1 MVFSSAIFL
10 FVFLPLVFLLIRLP
24 RRSIRLQNL
33 LLALASLVFYAF
45 GQLQYLPLFLVSVLI
60 NFVSG
65 TLLSGRFARSR
76 AVLAVSVVLNLGIL
90 GVFKYTDFILRNLNA
105 ALGSSFPMTGI
116 VLPIGISFFT
126 FQGLSYVIDTYRDP
140 EAGTRE
146 FLKLLLYISFF
157 PQLIAGPI
165 VKYHDVEMQIQDREV
180 TAEEVKN
187 GVFRF
192 AAGLGKKVIIANG
205 LAAAV
210 DALYALDPGTLG
222 IGPAWFMITAYAF
235 QLVFDFS
242 AYSDMAIGLGK
253 MFGFRFPEN
262 FNYPY
267 ISRSV
272 REYWKRNHISLSTW
286 FREYLYFPLGGSRK
300 GEGRAVLNL
309 LIVFLATGIWHG
321 AGWTFPVWGLYQA
334 LFIILERE
342 HIINSE
348 KWPRLLATLYTDLTI
363 WVGLVLFRAET
374 FAQAWGVWKAMIG
387 ISRTGGE
394 TTRIMT
400 EMVGPYRILLLILA
414 AFFATPIFRNAVRR
428 WRESARRRNTILLA
442 DGILMAGTLALTLLC
457 LLQLASD
464 SYNPFIYYRF

>member
-1 MVFSSAIFL
+1 MVFSSFL
-10 FVFLPLVFLLIRLP
+10 FLCGFLPAVFVLHTAL
-24 RRSIRLQNL
+24 RSTRARNV
-33 LLALASLVFYAF
+33 LLAVASLVFYAL
-45 GQLQYLPLFLVSVLI
+45 GEPIYIVLL
-60 NFVSG
+60 
-65 TLLSGRFARSR
+65 LLSVTVNYEIGLSLGRKKSKITL
-76 AVLAVSVVLNLGIL
+76 VLAVVFNIGLLVL
-90 GVFKYTDFILRNLNA
+90 FKYAGLFT
-105 ALGSSFPMTGI
+105 
-116 VLPIGISFFT
+116 LPVGISFYT
-126 FQGLSYVIDTYRDP
+126 FQILSYVIDVYRGQVK
-140 EAGTRE
+140 EQRNYVS
-146 FLKLLLYISFF
+146 LMLYISFF

-165 VKYHDVEMQIQDREV
+165 VKYHDVEMQIQDRTV

-205 LAAAV
+205 LAVAV

-222 IGPAWFMITAYAF
+222 IGPAWFMIVAYAF

-253 MFGFRFPEN
+253 MFGFQFPEN

-300 GEGRAVLNL
+300 GEGRAILNL

-348 KWPRLLATLYTDLTI
+348 KWPRFFATLYTDLTI
-363 WVGLVLFRAET
+363 WVGLVLFRADT
-374 FAQAWGVWKAMIG
+374 FVQAWGVWKAMVG
-387 ISRTGGE
+387 FGQTGGE
-394 TTRIMT
+394 TVRIMT
-400 EMVGPYRILLLILA
+400 ELVGPYRILLLVLA
-414 AFFATPIFRNAVRR
+414 AFFATPVLRDAVRK
-428 WRESARRRNTILLA
+428 WRSRAREKNRILPV
-442 DGILMAGTLALTLLC
+442 DGILMLGTLILIVLC
-457 LLQLASD
+457 LMQLASD

>member
-1 MVFSSAIFL
+1 MVFSSFL
-10 FVFLPLVFLLIRLP
+10 FLCGFLPAVFVLHTAL
-24 RRSIRLQNL
+24 RSTRARNV
-33 LLALASLVFYAF
+33 LLAVASLVFYAL
-45 GQLQYLPLFLVSVLI
+45 GEPIYIVLL
-60 NFVSG
+60 
-65 TLLSGRFARSR
+65 LLSVTVNYAIGLSLGRKKSKITLT
-76 AVLAVSVVLNLGIL
+76 LAVVFNIGLLVL
-90 GVFKYTDFILRNLNA
+90 FKYTGLF
-105 ALGSSFPMTGI
+105 T
-116 VLPIGISFFT
+116 LPVGISFYT
-126 FQGLSYVIDTYRDP
+126 FQILSYVIDVYRGQVK
-140 EAGTRE
+140 EQRNYVS
-146 FLKLLLYISFF
+146 LMLYISFF

-165 VKYHDVEMQIQDREV
+165 VKYHDVEMQILDRTV

-253 MFGFRFPEN
+253 MFGFQFPEN

-286 FREYLYFPLGGSRK
+286 FREYLYFPLGGSRR
-300 GEGRAVLNL
+300 GEGRAILNL

-348 KWPRLLATLYTDLTI
+348 KWPRFFATLYTDLTI
-363 WVGLVLFRAET
+363 WVGLVLFRADT
-374 FAQAWGVWKAMIG
+374 FTQAWGVWKAMVG
-387 ISRTGGE
+387 FGATGGD

-400 EMVGPYRILLLILA
+400 ELVGPYRILLLVLA
-414 AFFATPIFRNAVRR
+414 AFFATPILRDAVRK
-428 WRESARRRNTILLA
+428 WRGRAREKGNILA
-442 DGILMAGTLALTLLC
+442 VDGILMLGTLLLIVLC
-457 LLQLASD
+457 LMQLASD

>member
-1 MVFSSAIFL
+1 MVFSSFL
-10 FVFLPLVFLLIRLP
+10 FLCGFLPLVFVLHTVIRST
-24 RRSIRLQNL
+24 RARNV
-33 LLALASLVFYAF
+33 LLAIASLVFYALGEPVYIILLMISVTVNYVF
-45 GQLQYLPLFLVSVLI
+45 GLSLGRKKSKLI
-60 NFVSG
+60 
-65 TLLSGRFARSR
+65 L
-76 AVLAVSVVLNLGIL
+76 VLAVVFNIGLLVI
-90 GVFKYTDFILRNLNA
+90 FKYTGLF
-105 ALGSSFPMTGI
+105 T
-116 VLPIGISFFT
+116 LPVGISFYT
-126 FQGLSYVIDTYRDP
+126 FQILSYVIDVYRGQVG
-140 EAGTRE
+140 AQ
-146 FLKLLLYISFF
+146 KNYVSLLLYISFF

-363 WVGLVLFRAET
+363 WVGLVLFRADT
-374 FAQAWGVWKAMIG
+374 FTQAWGVWKAMIG
-387 ISRTGGE
+387 LSRTGGE

-428 WRESARRRNTILLA
+428 WRESARRRNKILLA
-442 DGILMAGTLALTLLC
+442 DGILMAGTLALILLC

>member
-1 MVFSSAIFL
+1 MVFSSFL
-10 FVFLPLVFLLIRLP
+10 FLCGFLPAVFVLHTAL
-24 RRSIRLQNL
+24 RSTRARNV
-33 LLALASLVFYAF
+33 LLAVASLVFYAL
-45 GQLQYLPLFLVSVLI
+45 GEPIYIVLL
-60 NFVSG
+60 
-65 TLLSGRFARSR
+65 LLSVTVNYVIGLSLGRKKSKITL
-76 AVLAVSVVLNLGIL
+76 VLAVVFNIGLLVL
-90 GVFKYTDFILRNLNA
+90 FKYAGLFT
-105 ALGSSFPMTGI
+105 
-116 VLPIGISFFT
+116 LPVGISFYT
-126 FQGLSYVIDTYRDP
+126 FQILSYVIDVYRGQVK
-140 EAGTRE
+140 EQRNYVS
-146 FLKLLLYISFF
+146 LMLYISFF

-165 VKYHDVEMQIQDREV
+165 VKYHDVEMQIQDRTV

-205 LAAAV
+205 LAVAV

-222 IGPAWFMITAYAF
+222 IGPAWFMIVAYAF

-253 MFGFRFPEN
+253 MFGFQFPEN

-300 GEGRAVLNL
+300 GEGRAILNL

-348 KWPRLLATLYTDLTI
+348 KWPRFFATLYTDLTI
-363 WVGLVLFRAET
+363 WVGLVLFRADT
-374 FAQAWGVWKAMIG
+374 FTQAWGVWKAMVG
-387 ISRTGGE
+387 FGQTGGE
-394 TTRIMT
+394 TVRIMT
-400 EMVGPYRILLLILA
+400 ELVGPYRILLLLLA
-414 AFFATPIFRNAVRR
+414 AFFATPVLRDAVRK
-428 WRESARRRNTILLA
+428 WRSRAREKNRILPV
-442 DGILMAGTLALTLLC
+442 DGILMLGTLILIVLC
-457 LLQLASD
+457 LMQLASD

>member
-1 MVFSSAIFL
+1 MVFSSFL
-10 FVFLPLVFLLIRLP
+10 FLCGFLPAVFVLHTVLRNT
-24 RRSIRLQNL
+24 RARNV
-33 LLALASLVFYAF
+33 LLAVASLVFYAL
-45 GQLQYLPLFLVSVLI
+45 GEPVYIVLL
-60 NFVSG
+60 
-65 TLLSGRFARSR
+65 LLSVTVNYAIGLSLGKKKSR
-76 AVLAVSVVLNLGIL
+76 VMLALAVVFNIGLLVL
-90 GVFKYTDFILRNLNA
+90 FKYTGLF
-105 ALGSSFPMTGI
+105 T
-116 VLPIGISFFT
+116 LPVGISFYT
-126 FQGLSYVIDTYRDP
+126 FQILSYVIDVYRGQVK
-140 EAGTRE
+140 AQKNYIS
-146 FLKLLLYISFF
+146 LMLYISFF

-165 VKYHDVEMQIQDREV
+165 VKYHDVEMQIQSRTV

-205 LAAAV
+205 LAAVV

-222 IGPAWFMITAYAF
+222 LGPAWFMITAYAF

-253 MFGFRFPEN
+253 MFGFQFPEN

-286 FREYLYFPLGGSRK
+286 FREYLYFPLGGSRR

-334 LFIILERE
+334 FFIILERE

-348 KWPRLLATLYTDLTI
+348 KWPRFFATLYTDLTI
-363 WVGLVLFRAET
+363 WVGLVLFRADT
-374 FAQAWGVWKAMIG
+374 FTQAWGVWKAMVG
-387 ISRTGGE
+387 FGQTGGE
-394 TTRIMT
+394 TVRIMT
-400 EMVGPYRILLLILA
+400 ELVGPYRILLLLLA
-414 AFFATPIFRNAVRR
+414 AFFATPVLRDAVRK
-428 WRESARRRNTILLA
+428 WREKSREKGSILVTDA
-442 DGILMAGTLALTLLC
+442 ILMLGTLVLLVLC
-457 LLQLASD
+457 LMQLASD

>member
-1 MVFSSAIFL
+1 MVFSSFL
-10 FVFLPLVFLLIRLP
+10 FLCGFLPLVFVLHTVIRST
-24 RRSIRLQNL
+24 RARNV
-33 LLALASLVFYAF
+33 LLAIASLVFYAL
-45 GQLQYLPLFLVSVLI
+45 GEPVYIILLMISVTVNYLLGLSLGRKKSKLI
-60 NFVSG
+60 
-65 TLLSGRFARSR
+65 LA
-76 AVLAVSVVLNLGIL
+76 LAVVFNIGLLV
-90 GVFKYTDFILRNLNA
+90 VFKYTGLF
-105 ALGSSFPMTGI
+105 T
-116 VLPIGISFFT
+116 LPVGISFYT
-126 FQGLSYVIDTYRDP
+126 FQILSYVIDVYRGQVG
-140 EAGTRE
+140 AQ
-146 FLKLLLYISFF
+146 KNYVSLLLYISFF

-387 ISRTGGE
+387 ISRTSGE
-394 TTRIMT
+394 TTRILT

-428 WRESARRRNTILLA
+428 WRESARRRNKILLA

>member
-1 MVFSSAIFL
+1 MVFSSFL
-10 FVFLPLVFLLIRLP
+10 FLCGFLPAVFVLHTAL
-24 RRSIRLQNL
+24 RSTRARNV
-33 LLALASLVFYAF
+33 LLAIASLVFYAL
-45 GQLQYLPLFLVSVLI
+45 GEPIYIVLL
-60 NFVSG
+60 
-65 TLLSGRFARSR
+65 LLSVTVNYVIGLSLGRKKSKITL
-76 AVLAVSVVLNLGIL
+76 VLAVVFNIGLLVL
-90 GVFKYTDFILRNLNA
+90 FKYAGLFT
-105 ALGSSFPMTGI
+105 
-116 VLPIGISFFT
+116 LPVGISFYT
-126 FQGLSYVIDTYRDP
+126 FQILSYVIDVYRGQVK
-140 EAGTRE
+140 EQRNYVS
-146 FLKLLLYISFF
+146 LMLYISFF

-165 VKYHDVEMQIQDREV
+165 VKYHDVEMQIQDRTV

-205 LAAAV
+205 LAVAV

-222 IGPAWFMITAYAF
+222 IGPAWFMIVAYAF

-253 MFGFRFPEN
+253 MFGFQFPEN

-348 KWPRLLATLYTDLTI
+348 KWPRFFATLYTDITI
-363 WVGLVLFRAET
+363 WVGLVLFRADT
-374 FAQAWGVWKAMIG
+374 FTQAWGVWKAMVG
-387 ISRTGGE
+387 ISATGGE

-400 EMVGPYRILLLILA
+400 ELVGPYRILLLLLA
-414 AFFATPIFRNAVRR
+414 AFFATPVLRDAVRK
-428 WRESARRRNTILLA
+428 WRSRAREKNRILPV
-442 DGILMAGTLALTLLC
+442 DGILMLGTLILIVLC
-457 LLQLASD
+457 LMQLASD

>member
-1 MVFSSAIFL
+1 MVFSSFL
-10 FVFLPLVFLLIRLP
+10 FLCGFLPLVFVLHTVIRST
-24 RRSIRLQNL
+24 RARNV
-33 LLALASLVFYAF
+33 LLAAASLVFYALGEPVYIILLMISVTVNYVF
-45 GQLQYLPLFLVSVLI
+45 GLSLGRKKSKLI
-60 NFVSG
+60 
-65 TLLSGRFARSR
+65 LA
-76 AVLAVSVVLNLGIL
+76 LAVVFNIGLLV
-90 GVFKYTDFILRNLNA
+90 VFKYTGLF
-105 ALGSSFPMTGI
+105 T
-116 VLPIGISFFT
+116 LPVGISFYT
-126 FQGLSYVIDTYRDP
+126 FQILSYVIDVYRGQVG
-140 EAGTRE
+140 AQ
-146 FLKLLLYISFF
+146 KNYVSLLLYISFF

>member
-1 MVFSSAIFL
+1 MVFSSFL
-10 FVFLPLVFLLIRLP
+10 FLCGFLPAVFVLHTAL
-24 RRSIRLQNL
+24 RSTRARNV
-33 LLALASLVFYAF
+33 LLAVASLVFYAL
-45 GQLQYLPLFLVSVLI
+45 GEPIYIVLL
-60 NFVSG
+60 
-65 TLLSGRFARSR
+65 LLSVTVNYVIGLSLGRKKSKITL
-76 AVLAVSVVLNLGIL
+76 VLAVVFNIGLLVL
-90 GVFKYTDFILRNLNA
+90 FKYAGLFT
-105 ALGSSFPMTGI
+105 
-116 VLPIGISFFT
+116 LPVGISFYT
-126 FQGLSYVIDTYRDP
+126 FQILSYVIDVYRGQVK
-140 EAGTRE
+140 EQRNYVS
-146 FLKLLLYISFF
+146 LMLYISFF

-165 VKYHDVEMQIQDREV
+165 VKYHDVEMQIQDRTV

-205 LAAAV
+205 LAVAV

-222 IGPAWFMITAYAF
+222 IGPAWFMIVAYAF

-253 MFGFRFPEN
+253 MFGFQFPEN

-300 GEGRAVLNL
+300 GEGRAILNL

-348 KWPRLLATLYTDLTI
+348 KWPRFFATLYTDLTI
-363 WVGLVLFRAET
+363 WVGLVLFRADT
-374 FAQAWGVWKAMIG
+374 FTQAWGVWKAMVG
-387 ISRTGGE
+387 ISATGGDAA
-394 TTRIMT
+394 RIMT
-400 EMVGPYRILLLILA
+400 ELVGPYRILLLVLA
-414 AFFATPIFRNAVRR
+414 AFFATPVLRDAVRK
-428 WRESARRRNTILLA
+428 WRSRAREKNRILPV
-442 DGILMAGTLALTLLC
+442 DGILMLGTLILIMLC
-457 LLQLASD
+457 LMQLASD

>member
-1 MVFSSAIFL
+1 MVFSSFL
-10 FVFLPLVFLLIRLP
+10 FLCGFLPAVFVLHTVLRAT
-24 RRSIRLQNL
+24 RARNV
-33 LLALASLVFYAF
+33 LLAAASLVFYALGEPIYIVLLMISVTVNYLF
-45 GQLQYLPLFLVSVLI
+45 G
-60 NFVSG
+60 
-65 TLLSGRFARSR
+65 LSLGRKKSKVILA
-76 AVLAVSVVLNLGIL
+76 LAVVFNIGLLVI
-90 GVFKYTDFILRNLNA
+90 FKYTGLF
-105 ALGSSFPMTGI
+105 T
-116 VLPIGISFFT
+116 LPVGISFYT
-126 FQGLSYVIDTYRDP
+126 FQILSYVIDVYRGQVK
-140 EAGTRE
+140 EQRNYIS
-146 FLKLLLYISFF
+146 LMLYISFF

-165 VKYHDVEMQIQDREV
+165 VKYHDVEMQIQDRTV

-205 LAAAV
+205 LAVAV

-253 MFGFRFPEN
+253 MFGFQFPEN

-348 KWPRLLATLYTDLTI
+348 KWPRFLATLYTDITI
-363 WVGLVLFRAET
+363 WVGLVLFRADT

-387 ISRTGGE
+387 ISATGGE
-394 TTRIMT
+394 TARLMT
-400 EMVGPYRILLLILA
+400 ELVGPYRILLLILA
-414 AFFATPIFRNAVRR
+414 AFFATPILRDAVRK
-428 WRESARRRNTILLA
+428 WRERAREKNAILA
-442 DGILMAGTLALTLLC
+442 VDGILMLGTLALIVLC
-457 LLQLASD
+457 LMQLASD

>member
-1 MVFSSAIFL
+1 MVFSSFL
-10 FVFLPLVFLLIRLP
+10 FLCGFLPLVFVLHTVIRST
-24 RRSIRLQNL
+24 RARNV
-33 LLALASLVFYAF
+33 LLAIASLVFYALGEPVYIILLMISVTVNYVF
-45 GQLQYLPLFLVSVLI
+45 GLSLGRKKSKLI
-60 NFVSG
+60 
-65 TLLSGRFARSR
+65 LA
-76 AVLAVSVVLNLGIL
+76 LAVVFNIGLLV
-90 GVFKYTDFILRNLNA
+90 VFKYTGLF
-105 ALGSSFPMTGI
+105 T
-116 VLPIGISFFT
+116 LPVGISFYT
-126 FQGLSYVIDTYRDP
+126 FQILSYVIDVYRGQVG
-140 EAGTRE
+140 AQ
-146 FLKLLLYISFF
+146 KNYVSLLLYISFF

-374 FAQAWGVWKAMIG
+374 FAQAWGV
-387 ISRTGGE
+387 
-394 TTRIMT
+394 
-400 EMVGPYRILLLILA
+400 
-414 AFFATPIFRNAVRR
+414 
-428 WRESARRRNTILLA
+428 
-442 DGILMAGTLALTLLC
+442 
-457 LLQLASD
+457 
-464 SYNPFIYYRF
+464 

>member
-1 MVFSSAIFL
+1 MVFSSFL
-10 FVFLPLVFLLIRLP
+10 FLCGFLPLVFVLHTVIRST
-24 RRSIRLQNL
+24 RARNV
-33 LLALASLVFYAF
+33 LLAIASLVFYALGEPVYIILLMISVTVNYVF
-45 GQLQYLPLFLVSVLI
+45 GLSLGRKKSKLI
-60 NFVSG
+60 
-65 TLLSGRFARSR
+65 LA
-76 AVLAVSVVLNLGIL
+76 LAVVFNIGLLV
-90 GVFKYTDFILRNLNA
+90 VFKYTGLF
-105 ALGSSFPMTGI
+105 T
-116 VLPIGISFFT
+116 LPVGISFYT
-126 FQGLSYVIDTYRDP
+126 FQILSYVIDVYRGQVG
-140 EAGTRE
+140 AQ
-146 FLKLLLYISFF
+146 KNYVSLLLYISFF

>member
-1 MVFSSAIFL
+1 MVFSSFL
-10 FVFLPLVFLLIRLP
+10 FLCGFLPAVFVLHTAL
-24 RRSIRLQNL
+24 RSTRARNV
-33 LLALASLVFYAF
+33 LLAIASLVFYAL
-45 GQLQYLPLFLVSVLI
+45 GEPVYIILL
-60 NFVSG
+60 
-65 TLLSGRFARSR
+65 LLSVTVNYGIGLSLGRKKSKLTLTA
-76 AVLAVSVVLNLGIL
+76 AVIFNIGLLVI
-90 GVFKYTDFILRNLNA
+90 FKYTGLF
-105 ALGSSFPMTGI
+105 T
-116 VLPIGISFFT
+116 LPVGISFYT
-126 FQGLSYVIDTYRDP
+126 FQILSYVIDVYRGQVK
-140 EAGTRE
+140 AQRNYVS
-146 FLKLLLYISFF
+146 LMLYISFF

-165 VKYHDVEMQIQDREV
+165 VKYHDVEMQIRDRTV

-205 LAAAV
+205 LAVAV
-210 DALYALDPGTLG
+210 DALYALDPATLG

-253 MFGFRFPEN
+253 MFGFQFPEN

-300 GEGRAVLNL
+300 GEARTVLNL

-348 KWPRLLATLYTDLTI
+348 KWPRFFATLYTDITI
-363 WVGLVLFRAET
+363 WVGLVLFRADT
-374 FAQAWGVWKAMIG
+374 FTQAWGVWKAMVG
-387 ISRTGGE
+387 FGSTGGE
-394 TTRIMT
+394 TTLLMT
-400 EMVGPYRILLLILA
+400 ELVSPYRILLLLLA
-414 AFFATPIFRNAVRR
+414 AFFATPILRDAVRR
-428 WRESARRRNTILLA
+428 WRERAREKQTIA
-442 DGILMAGTLALTLLC
+442 AVDGILMAGTLILIALC
-457 LLQLASD
+457 LMQLASD

>member
-1 MVFSSAIFL
+1 MVFSSFL
-10 FVFLPLVFLLIRLP
+10 FLCGFLPAVFVLHTAL
-24 RRSIRLQNL
+24 RSTRARNV
-33 LLALASLVFYAF
+33 LLAVASLVFYAL
-45 GQLQYLPLFLVSVLI
+45 GEPIYIVLL
-60 NFVSG
+60 
-65 TLLSGRFARSR
+65 LLSVTVNYAIGLSLGRKKSKITLT
-76 AVLAVSVVLNLGIL
+76 LAVVFNIGLLVL
-90 GVFKYTDFILRNLNA
+90 FKYTGLF
-105 ALGSSFPMTGI
+105 T
-116 VLPIGISFFT
+116 LPVGISFYT
-126 FQGLSYVIDTYRDP
+126 FQILSYVIDVYRGQVK
-140 EAGTRE
+140 EQRNYVS
-146 FLKLLLYISFF
+146 LMLYISFF

-165 VKYHDVEMQIQDREV
+165 VKYHDVEMQILDRTV

-253 MFGFRFPEN
+253 MFGFQFPEN

-286 FREYLYFPLGGSRK
+286 FREYLYFPLGGSRR
-300 GEGRAVLNL
+300 GEGRAILNL

-348 KWPRLLATLYTDLTI
+348 KWPRFFATLYTDLTI

-374 FAQAWGVWKAMIG
+374 FTQAWGVWKAMVG
-387 ISRTGGE
+387 FGATGGD

-400 EMVGPYRILLLILA
+400 ELVGPYRILLLVLA
-414 AFFATPIFRNAVRR
+414 AFFATPILRDAVRK
-428 WRESARRRNTILLA
+428 WRGRAREKGNILA
-442 DGILMAGTLALTLLC
+442 VDGILMLGTLLLIVLC
-457 LLQLASD
+457 LMQLASD

>member
-1 MVFSSAIFL
+1 MVFSSFL
-10 FVFLPLVFLLIRLP
+10 FLCGFLPVVFVLHTAL
-24 RRSIRLQNL
+24 RSTKARNV
-33 LLALASLVFYAF
+33 LLAIASLVFYAL
-45 GQLQYLPLFLVSVLI
+45 GEPIYIILL
-60 NFVSG
+60 
-65 TLLSGRFARSR
+65 LLSVTVNYVIGLSLGRKKSR
-76 AVLAVSVVLNLGIL
+76 LTLTVAVVFNIGLLVL
-90 GVFKYTDFILRNLNA
+90 FKYTGLF
-105 ALGSSFPMTGI
+105 T
-116 VLPIGISFFT
+116 LPVGISFYT
-126 FQGLSYVIDTYRDP
+126 FQILSYVIDVYRGQVK
-140 EAGTRE
+140 EQKN
-146 FLKLLLYISFF
+146 FVSLMLYISFF

-165 VKYHDVEMQIQDREV
+165 VKYHDVEEQIRERTV

-205 LAAAV
+205 LAVAV

-222 IGPAWFMITAYAF
+222 IGPAWFMIVAYAF

-253 MFGFRFPEN
+253 MFGFQFPEN

-286 FREYLYFPLGGSRK
+286 FREYLYFPLGGSRR

-348 KWPRLLATLYTDLTI
+348 KWPRFFATLYTDITI
-363 WVGLVLFRAET
+363 WVGLVLFRADT
-374 FAQAWGVWKAMIG
+374 FAQAWGVWKAMVG
-387 ISRTGGE
+387 ISATGGGTARLMAE
-394 TTRIMT
+394 LVT
-400 EMVGPYRILLLILA
+400 PYRILLLVLA
-414 AFFATPIFRNAVRR
+414 AFFATPILRDAVRK
-428 WRESARRRNTILLA
+428 WRARAREKDNILA
-442 DGILMAGTLALTLLC
+442 VDGILMLGTLILIVLC
-457 LLQLASD
+457 LMQLASD

>member
-1 MVFSSAIFL
+1 MVFSSFL
-10 FVFLPLVFLLIRLP
+10 FLCGFLPAVFVLHTAL
-24 RRSIRLQNL
+24 RSTRARNV
-33 LLALASLVFYAF
+33 LLAVASLVFYAL
-45 GQLQYLPLFLVSVLI
+45 GEPIYIVLL
-60 NFVSG
+60 
-65 TLLSGRFARSR
+65 LLSVTVNYVIGLSLGRKKSKITL
-76 AVLAVSVVLNLGIL
+76 VLAVVFNIGLLVL
-90 GVFKYTDFILRNLNA
+90 FKYAGLFT
-105 ALGSSFPMTGI
+105 
-116 VLPIGISFFT
+116 LPVGISFYT
-126 FQGLSYVIDTYRDP
+126 FQILSYVIDVYRGQVK
-140 EAGTRE
+140 EQRNYVS
-146 FLKLLLYISFF
+146 LMLYISFF

-165 VKYHDVEMQIQDREV
+165 VKYHDVEMQIQDRTV

-205 LAAAV
+205 LAVAV

-222 IGPAWFMITAYAF
+222 IGPAWFMIVAYAF

-253 MFGFRFPEN
+253 MFGFQFPEN

-300 GEGRAVLNL
+300 GEGRAILNL

-348 KWPRLLATLYTDLTI
+348 KWPRFFATLYTDLTI
-363 WVGLVLFRAET
+363 WVGLVLFRADT
-374 FAQAWGVWKAMIG
+374 FTQAWGVWKAMVG
-387 ISRTGGE
+387 ISATGGDAA
-394 TTRIMT
+394 RIMT
-400 EMVGPYRILLLILA
+400 ELVGPYRILLLLLA
-414 AFFATPIFRNAVRR
+414 AFFATPVLRDAVRK
-428 WRESARRRNTILLA
+428 WRSRAREKNRILPV
-442 DGILMAGTLALTLLC
+442 DGILMLGTLILIMLC
-457 LLQLASD
+457 LMQLASD

>member
-1 MVFSSAIFL
+1 MVFSSFL
-10 FVFLPLVFLLIRLP
+10 FLCGFLPLVFVLHTVIRST
-24 RRSIRLQNL
+24 RARNV
-33 LLALASLVFYAF
+33 LLAIASLVFYTLGEPVYIILLMISVTVNYVF
-45 GQLQYLPLFLVSVLI
+45 GLSLGRKKSKLI
-60 NFVSG
+60 
-65 TLLSGRFARSR
+65 LA
-76 AVLAVSVVLNLGIL
+76 LAVVFNIGLLV
-90 GVFKYTDFILRNLNA
+90 VFKYTGLF
-105 ALGSSFPMTGI
+105 T
-116 VLPIGISFFT
+116 LPVGISFYT
-126 FQGLSYVIDTYRDP
+126 FQILSYVIDVYRGQVG
-140 EAGTRE
+140 AQ
-146 FLKLLLYISFF
+146 KNYVSLLLYISFF

-428 WRESARRRNTILLA
+428 WRESARRRNKILLA

>member
-1 MVFSSAIFL
+1 MVFSSFL
-10 FVFLPLVFLLIRLP
+10 FLCGFLPAVFVLHTAIRNTKA
-24 RRSIRLQNL
+24 RNV
-33 LLALASLVFYAF
+33 LLAVASLVFYAC
-45 GQLQYLPLFLVSVLI
+45 GEPVYIILLMASVTVNYVI
-60 NFVSG
+60 G
-65 TLLSGRFARSR
+65 LSLGKKKSK
-76 AVLAVSVVLNLGIL
+76 AVLALAVVLNIGLL
-90 GVFKYTDFILRNLNA
+90 VVFKYTGLF
-105 ALGSSFPMTGI
+105 T
-116 VLPIGISFFT
+116 LPVGISFYT
-126 FQGLSYVIDTYRDP
+126 FQILSYVIDVYRGQVK
-140 EAGTRE
+140 AQ
-146 FLKLLLYISFF
+146 KNYISLLLYISFF

-165 VKYHDVEMQIQDREV
+165 VKYHDVEMQIQARTV

-205 LAAAV
+205 LAVAV
-210 DALYALDPGTLG
+210 DKLYALDPGTLG
-222 IGPAWFMITAYAF
+222 IGPAWFMIAAYAF

-253 MFGFRFPEN
+253 MFGFQFPEN

-286 FREYLYFPLGGSRK
+286 FREYLYFPLGGSRR
-300 GEGRAVLNL
+300 GEGRTVLNL

-334 LFIILERE
+334 LFIILEQE

-348 KWPRLLATLYTDLTI
+348 KWPRVLATLYTDLTI
-363 WVGLVLFRAET
+363 WVGLVLFRADT
-374 FAQAWGVWKAMIG
+374 FAQAWGVWKAMVGIG
-387 ISRTGGE
+387 TTGNDAALIMAE
-394 TTRIMT
+394 TVT
-400 EMVGPYRILLLILA
+400 PYRILLLILA
-414 AFFATPIFRNAVRR
+414 AFLATPILRNGVRK
-428 WRESARRRNTILLA
+428 WRESARKRGSIVLTDGLLM
-442 DGILMAGTLALTLLC
+442 LGTLALILLC

>member
-1 MVFSSAIFL
+1 MVFSSFL
-10 FVFLPLVFLLIRLP
+10 FLCGFLPAVFVLHTAIRNTKA
-24 RRSIRLQNL
+24 RNV
-33 LLALASLVFYAF
+33 LLAVASLVFYAC
-45 GQLQYLPLFLVSVLI
+45 GEPVYIILLMASVTVNYVI
-60 NFVSG
+60 G
-65 TLLSGRFARSR
+65 LSLGKKKSK
-76 AVLAVSVVLNLGIL
+76 AVLALAVVLNIGLL
-90 GVFKYTDFILRNLNA
+90 VVFKYTGLF
-105 ALGSSFPMTGI
+105 T
-116 VLPIGISFFT
+116 LPVGISFYT
-126 FQGLSYVIDTYRDP
+126 FQILSYVIDVYRGQVK
-140 EAGTRE
+140 AQ
-146 FLKLLLYISFF
+146 KNYISLLLYISFF

-165 VKYHDVEMQIQDREV
+165 VKYHDVEMQIQARTV

-205 LAAAV
+205 LAVAV
-210 DALYALDPGTLG
+210 DKLYALDPGTLG
-222 IGPAWFMITAYAF
+222 IGPAWFMIAAYAL

-253 MFGFRFPEN
+253 MFGFQFPEN

-286 FREYLYFPLGGSRK
+286 FREYLYFPLGGSRR
-300 GEGRAVLNL
+300 GEGRTVLNL

-348 KWPRLLATLYTDLTI
+348 KWPRVLATLYTDLTI
-363 WVGLVLFRAET
+363 WVGLVLFRADT
-374 FAQAWGVWKAMIG
+374 FAQAWGVWKAMVGIG
-387 ISRTGGE
+387 TTGNDAALIMAE
-394 TTRIMT
+394 TVT
-400 EMVGPYRILLLILA
+400 PYRILLLILA
-414 AFFATPIFRNAVRR
+414 AFLATPILRNGVRK
-428 WRESARRRNTILLA
+428 WRESARKRGSIVLTDGLLM
-442 DGILMAGTLALTLLC
+442 LGTLALILLC

>member
-1 MVFSSAIFL
+1 MVFSSFL
-10 FVFLPLVFLLIRLP
+10 FLCGFLPAVFVLHTAIRNTKA
-24 RRSIRLQNL
+24 RNV
-33 LLALASLVFYAF
+33 LLAVASLVFYAC
-45 GQLQYLPLFLVSVLI
+45 GEPVYIILLMASVTVNYVI
-60 NFVSG
+60 G
-65 TLLSGRFARSR
+65 LSLGKKKSK
-76 AVLAVSVVLNLGIL
+76 AVLALAVVLNIGLL
-90 GVFKYTDFILRNLNA
+90 VVFKYTGLF
-105 ALGSSFPMTGI
+105 T
-116 VLPIGISFFT
+116 LPVGISFYT
-126 FQGLSYVIDTYRDP
+126 FQILSYVIDVYRGQVK
-140 EAGTRE
+140 AQ
-146 FLKLLLYISFF
+146 KNYISLLLYISFF

-165 VKYHDVEMQIQDREV
+165 VKYHDVEMQIQARTV

-205 LAAAV
+205 LAVAV
-210 DALYALDPGTLG
+210 DKLYALDPGTLG
-222 IGPAWFMITAYAF
+222 IGLAWFMIAAYAF

-253 MFGFRFPEN
+253 MFGFQFPEN

-286 FREYLYFPLGGSRK
+286 FREYLYFPLGGSRR
-300 GEGRAVLNL
+300 GEGRTVLNL

-348 KWPRLLATLYTDLTI
+348 KWPRVLATLYTDLTI
-363 WVGLVLFRAET
+363 WVGLVLFRADT
-374 FAQAWGVWKAMIG
+374 FAQAWGVWKAMVGIG
-387 ISRTGGE
+387 TTGNDAALIMAE
-394 TTRIMT
+394 TVT
-400 EMVGPYRILLLILA
+400 PYRILLLILA
-414 AFFATPIFRNAVRR
+414 AFLATPILRNGVRK
-428 WRESARRRNTILLA
+428 WRESARKRGSIVLTDGLLM
-442 DGILMAGTLALTLLC
+442 LGTLALILLC

>member
-1 MVFSSAIFL
+1 MVFSSFL
-10 FVFLPLVFLLIRLP
+10 FLCGFLPAVFVLHTAL
-24 RRSIRLQNL
+24 RSTRARNV
-33 LLALASLVFYAF
+33 LLAVASLVFYAL
-45 GQLQYLPLFLVSVLI
+45 GEPIYIVLL
-60 NFVSG
+60 
-65 TLLSGRFARSR
+65 LLSVTVNYAIGLSLGRKKSKITLT
-76 AVLAVSVVLNLGIL
+76 LAVVFNIGLLVL
-90 GVFKYTDFILRNLNA
+90 FKYTGLF
-105 ALGSSFPMTGI
+105 T
-116 VLPIGISFFT
+116 LPVGISFYT
-126 FQGLSYVIDTYRDP
+126 FQILSYVIDVYRGQVK
-140 EAGTRE
+140 EQRNYVS
-146 FLKLLLYISFF
+146 LMLYISFF

-165 VKYHDVEMQIQDREV
+165 VKYHDVEMQILDRTV

-253 MFGFRFPEN
+253 MFGFQFPEN

-348 KWPRLLATLYTDLTI
+348 KWPRFFATLYTDLTI
-363 WVGLVLFRAET
+363 WVGLVLFRADT
-374 FAQAWGVWKAMIG
+374 FVQAWGVWKAMVG
-387 ISRTGGE
+387 FGQTGGE
-394 TTRIMT
+394 TVRIMT
-400 EMVGPYRILLLILA
+400 ELVGPYRILLLVLA
-414 AFFATPIFRNAVRR
+414 AFFATPVLRDAVRK
-428 WRESARRRNTILLA
+428 WRSRAREKNRILPV
-442 DGILMAGTLALTLLC
+442 DGILMLGTLILIVLC
-457 LLQLASD
+457 LMQLASD

>member
-1 MVFSSAIFL
+1 MVFSSFL
-10 FVFLPLVFLLIRLP
+10 FLCGFLPAVFVLHTAIRNTKA
-24 RRSIRLQNL
+24 RNV
-33 LLALASLVFYAF
+33 LLAVASLVFYAC
-45 GQLQYLPLFLVSVLI
+45 GEPVYIILLIASVTVNYVI
-60 NFVSG
+60 G
-65 TLLSGRFARSR
+65 LSLGKKKSK
-76 AVLAVSVVLNLGIL
+76 AVLALAVVLNIGLL
-90 GVFKYTDFILRNLNA
+90 VVFKYTGLF
-105 ALGSSFPMTGI
+105 T
-116 VLPIGISFFT
+116 LPVGISFYT
-126 FQGLSYVIDTYRDP
+126 FQILSYVIDVYRGQVK
-140 EAGTRE
+140 AQ
-146 FLKLLLYISFF
+146 KNYISLLLYISFF

-165 VKYHDVEMQIQDREV
+165 VKYHDVEMQIQARTV

-205 LAAAV
+205 LAVAV
-210 DALYALDPGTLG
+210 DKLYALDPGTLG
-222 IGPAWFMITAYAF
+222 IGPAWFMIAAYAF

-253 MFGFRFPEN
+253 MFGFQFPEN

-286 FREYLYFPLGGSRK
+286 FREYLYFPLGGSRR
-300 GEGRAVLNL
+300 GEGRTVLNL

-348 KWPRLLATLYTDLTI
+348 KWPRVLATLYTDLTI
-363 WVGLVLFRAET
+363 WVGLVLFRADT
-374 FAQAWGVWKAMIG
+374 FAQAWGVWKAMVGIG
-387 ISRTGGE
+387 TTGNDAALIMAE
-394 TTRIMT
+394 TVT
-400 EMVGPYRILLLILA
+400 PYRILLLILA
-414 AFFATPIFRNAVRR
+414 AFLATPILRNGVRK
-428 WRESARRRNTILLA
+428 WRESARKRGSIVLTDGLLM
-442 DGILMAGTLALTLLC
+442 LGTLALILLC

>member
-1 MVFSSAIFL
+1 MVFSSFL
-10 FVFLPLVFLLIRLP
+10 FLCGFLPAVFVLHTAIRNTKA
-24 RRSIRLQNL
+24 RNV
-33 LLALASLVFYAF
+33 LLAVASLVFYAC
-45 GQLQYLPLFLVSVLI
+45 GEPVYIILLMASVTVNYVI
-60 NFVSG
+60 G
-65 TLLSGRFARSR
+65 LSLGKKKSK
-76 AVLAVSVVLNLGIL
+76 AVLALAVVLNIGLL
-90 GVFKYTDFILRNLNA
+90 VVFKYTGLF
-105 ALGSSFPMTGI
+105 T
-116 VLPIGISFFT
+116 LPVGISFYT
-126 FQGLSYVIDTYRDP
+126 FQILSYVIDVYRGQVK
-140 EAGTRE
+140 AQ
-146 FLKLLLYISFF
+146 KNYISLLLYISFF

-165 VKYHDVEMQIQDREV
+165 VKYHDVEMQIQARTV

-205 LAAAV
+205 LAVAV
-210 DALYALDPGTLG
+210 DKLYALDPGTLG
-222 IGPAWFMITAYAF
+222 IGPAWFMIAAYAF

-253 MFGFRFPEN
+253 MFGFQFPEN

-286 FREYLYFPLGGSRK
+286 FREYLYFPLGGSRR
-300 GEGRAVLNL
+300 GEGRTVLNL

-348 KWPRLLATLYTDLTI
+348 KWPRVLATLYTDLTI
-363 WVGLVLFRAET
+363 WVGLVLFRADT
-374 FAQAWGVWKAMIG
+374 FAQAWGVWKAMVGIG
-387 ISRTGGE
+387 TTGNDAALIMAE
-394 TTRIMT
+394 TVT
-400 EMVGPYRILLLILA
+400 PYRILLLIFA
-414 AFFATPIFRNAVRR
+414 AFLATPILRNGVRK
-428 WRESARRRNTILLA
+428 WRENARKRGSIVLTDGLLM
-442 DGILMAGTLALTLLC
+442 LGTLALILLC

>member
-1 MVFSSAIFL
+1 MVFSSFL
-10 FVFLPLVFLLIRLP
+10 FLCGFLPLVFVLHTVIRST
-24 RRSIRLQNL
+24 RARNV
-33 LLALASLVFYAF
+33 LLAIASLVFYAL
-45 GQLQYLPLFLVSVLI
+45 GEPVYIILLMISVTVNYLLGLSLGRKKSKLI
-60 NFVSG
+60 
-65 TLLSGRFARSR
+65 LA
-76 AVLAVSVVLNLGIL
+76 LAVVFNIGLLV
-90 GVFKYTDFILRNLNA
+90 VFKYTGLF
-105 ALGSSFPMTGI
+105 T
-116 VLPIGISFFT
+116 LPVGISFYT
-126 FQGLSYVIDTYRDP
+126 FQILSYVIDVYRGQVG
-140 EAGTRE
+140 AQ
-146 FLKLLLYISFF
+146 KNYVSLLLYISFF

-428 WRESARRRNTILLA
+428 WRESARRRNKILLA

>member
-1 MVFSSAIFL
+1 MVFSSFL
-10 FVFLPLVFLLIRLP
+10 FLCGFLPLVFVLHTVIRST
-24 RRSIRLQNL
+24 RARNV
-33 LLALASLVFYAF
+33 LLAIASLVFYTLGEPVYIILLMISVTVNYVF
-45 GQLQYLPLFLVSVLI
+45 GLSLGRKKSKLI
-60 NFVSG
+60 
-65 TLLSGRFARSR
+65 LA
-76 AVLAVSVVLNLGIL
+76 LAVVFNIGLLV
-90 GVFKYTDFILRNLNA
+90 VFKYTGLF
-105 ALGSSFPMTGI
+105 T
-116 VLPIGISFFT
+116 LPVGISFYT
-126 FQGLSYVIDTYRDP
+126 FQILSYVIDVYRGQVG
-140 EAGTRE
+140 AQ
-146 FLKLLLYISFF
+146 KNYVSLLLYISFF

-414 AFFATPIFRNAVRR
+414 AFFATPIFRK
-428 WRESARRRNTILLA
+428 E
-442 DGILMAGTLALTLLC
+442 
-457 LLQLASD
+457 
-464 SYNPFIYYRF
+464 

>member
-1 MVFSSAIFL
+1 MVFSSFL
-10 FVFLPLVFLLIRLP
+10 FLCGFLPAVFVLHTAL
-24 RRSIRLQNL
+24 RSTRARNV
-33 LLALASLVFYAF
+33 LLAVASLVFYAL
-45 GQLQYLPLFLVSVLI
+45 GEPIYIVLL
-60 NFVSG
+60 
-65 TLLSGRFARSR
+65 LLSVTVNYVIGLSLGRKKSKITL
-76 AVLAVSVVLNLGIL
+76 VLAVVFNIGLLVL
-90 GVFKYTDFILRNLNA
+90 FKYAGLFT
-105 ALGSSFPMTGI
+105 
-116 VLPIGISFFT
+116 LPVGISFYT
-126 FQGLSYVIDTYRDP
+126 FQILSYVIDVYRGQVK
-140 EAGTRE
+140 EQRNYVS
-146 FLKLLLYISFF
+146 LMLYISFF

-165 VKYHDVEMQIQDREV
+165 VKYHDVEMQIQDRTV
-180 TAEEVKN
+180 TTEEVKN

-205 LAAAV
+205 LAVAV

-222 IGPAWFMITAYAF
+222 IGPAWFMIVAYAF

-253 MFGFRFPEN
+253 MFGFQFPEN

-300 GEGRAVLNL
+300 GEGRAILNL

-348 KWPRLLATLYTDLTI
+348 KWPRFFATLYTDITI
-363 WVGLVLFRAET
+363 WVGLVLFRADT
-374 FAQAWGVWKAMIG
+374 FAQAWGVWKAMVG
-387 ISRTGGE
+387 ISATGGDAA
-394 TTRIMT
+394 RIMT
-400 EMVGPYRILLLILA
+400 ELVGPYRILLLLLA
-414 AFFATPIFRNAVRR
+414 AFFATPVLRDAVRK
-428 WRESARRRNTILLA
+428 WRSRAREKNRILPV
-442 DGILMAGTLALTLLC
+442 DGILMLGTLILIVLC
-457 LLQLASD
+457 LMQLASD

>member
-1 MVFSSAIFL
+1 MVFSSFL
-10 FVFLPLVFLLIRLP
+10 FLCGFLPAVFVLHTAL
-24 RRSIRLQNL
+24 RSTRARNV
-33 LLALASLVFYAF
+33 LLAVASLVFYAL
-45 GQLQYLPLFLVSVLI
+45 GEPIYIVLL
-60 NFVSG
+60 
-65 TLLSGRFARSR
+65 LLSVTVNYVIGLSLGRKKSKITL
-76 AVLAVSVVLNLGIL
+76 VLAVVFNIGLLVL
-90 GVFKYTDFILRNLNA
+90 FKYAGLFT
-105 ALGSSFPMTGI
+105 
-116 VLPIGISFFT
+116 LPVGISFYT
-126 FQGLSYVIDTYRDP
+126 FQILSYVIDVYRGQVK
-140 EAGTRE
+140 EQRNYVS
-146 FLKLLLYISFF
+146 LMLYISFF

-165 VKYHDVEMQIQDREV
+165 VKYHDVEMQIQDRTV

-205 LAAAV
+205 LAVAV

-222 IGPAWFMITAYAF
+222 IGPAWFMIVAYAF

-253 MFGFRFPEN
+253 MFGFQFPEN

-348 KWPRLLATLYTDLTI
+348 KWPRFFATLYTDLTI
-363 WVGLVLFRAET
+363 WVGLVLFRADT
-374 FAQAWGVWKAMIG
+374 FAQAWGVWKAMVG
-387 ISRTGGE
+387 FGQTGGE
-394 TTRIMT
+394 TVRIMT
-400 EMVGPYRILLLILA
+400 ELVGPYRILLLLLA
-414 AFFATPIFRNAVRR
+414 AFFATPVLRDAVRK
-428 WRESARRRNTILLA
+428 WRSRAREKNRILPV
-442 DGILMAGTLALTLLC
+442 DGILMLGTLILIVLC
-457 LLQLASD
+457 LMQLASD

>member
-1 MVFSSAIFL
+1 MVFSSFL
-10 FVFLPLVFLLIRLP
+10 FLCGFLPAVFVLHTAIRNTKA
-24 RRSIRLQNL
+24 RNV
-33 LLALASLVFYAF
+33 LLAVASLVFYAC
-45 GQLQYLPLFLVSVLI
+45 GEPVYIILLMASVTVNYVI
-60 NFVSG
+60 G
-65 TLLSGRFARSR
+65 LSLGKKKSK
-76 AVLAVSVVLNLGIL
+76 AVLALAVVLNIGLL
-90 GVFKYTDFILRNLNA
+90 VVFKYTGLF
-105 ALGSSFPMTGI
+105 T
-116 VLPIGISFFT
+116 LPVGISFYT
-126 FQGLSYVIDTYRDP
+126 FQILSYVIDVYRGQVK
-140 EAGTRE
+140 AQ
-146 FLKLLLYISFF
+146 KNYISLLLYISFF

-165 VKYHDVEMQIQDREV
+165 VKYHDVEMQIQARTV

-205 LAAAV
+205 LAVAV
-210 DALYALDPGTLG
+210 DKLYALDPGTLG
-222 IGPAWFMITAYAF
+222 IGPAWFMIAAYAF

-253 MFGFRFPEN
+253 MFGFQFPEN

-286 FREYLYFPLGGSRK
+286 FREYLYFPLGGSRR
-300 GEGRAVLNL
+300 GEGRTVLNL

-348 KWPRLLATLYTDLTI
+348 KWPRVLATLYTDLTI
-363 WVGLVLFRAET
+363 WVGLVLFRADT
-374 FAQAWGVWKAMIG
+374 FAQAWGVWKAMVGIG
-387 ISRTGGE
+387 TTGNDAALIMAE
-394 TTRIMT
+394 TVT
-400 EMVGPYRILLLILA
+400 PYRILLLILA
-414 AFFATPIFRNAVRR
+414 AFLATPILRNGVRK
-428 WRESARRRNTILLA
+428 WRESARKRGSIVLTDGLLM
-442 DGILMAGTLALTLLC
+442 LGTLALILLC

>member
-1 MVFSSAIFL
+1 MVFSSFL
-10 FVFLPLVFLLIRLP
+10 FLCGFLPAVFVLHTAL
-24 RRSIRLQNL
+24 RSTRARNV
-33 LLALASLVFYAF
+33 LLAVASLVFYAL
-45 GQLQYLPLFLVSVLI
+45 GEPIYIVLL
-60 NFVSG
+60 
-65 TLLSGRFARSR
+65 LLSVTVNYVIGLSLGRKKSKITL
-76 AVLAVSVVLNLGIL
+76 VLAVVFNIGLLVL
-90 GVFKYTDFILRNLNA
+90 FKYAGLFT
-105 ALGSSFPMTGI
+105 
-116 VLPIGISFFT
+116 LPVGISFYT
-126 FQGLSYVIDTYRDP
+126 FQILSYVIDVYRGQVK
-140 EAGTRE
+140 EQRNYVS
-146 FLKLLLYISFF
+146 LMLYISFF

-165 VKYHDVEMQIQDREV
+165 VKYHDVEMQIQDRTV

-205 LAAAV
+205 LAVAV

-222 IGPAWFMITAYAF
+222 IGPAWFMIVAYAF

-253 MFGFRFPEN
+253 MFGFQFPEN

-300 GEGRAVLNL
+300 GEGRAILNL

-348 KWPRLLATLYTDLTI
+348 KWPRFFATLYTDLTI
-363 WVGLVLFRAET
+363 WVGLVLFRADT
-374 FAQAWGVWKAMIG
+374 FVQAWGVWKAMVG
-387 ISRTGGE
+387 FGQTGGE
-394 TTRIMT
+394 TVRIMT
-400 EMVGPYRILLLILA
+400 ELVGPYRILLLVLA
-414 AFFATPIFRNAVRR
+414 AFFATPVLRDAVRK
-428 WRESARRRNTILLA
+428 WRSRAREKNRILPV
-442 DGILMAGTLALTLLC
+442 DGILMLGTLILIVLC
-457 LLQLASD
+457 LMQLASD

>member
-1 MVFSSAIFL
+1 MVFSSFL
-10 FVFLPLVFLLIRLP
+10 FLCGFLPLVFVLHTVIRST
-24 RRSIRLQNL
+24 RARNV
-33 LLALASLVFYAF
+33 LLAIASLVFYAL
-45 GQLQYLPLFLVSVLI
+45 GEPVYIILLMISVTVNYLLGLSLGRKKSKLI
-60 NFVSG
+60 
-65 TLLSGRFARSR
+65 LA
-76 AVLAVSVVLNLGIL
+76 LAVVFNIGLLV
-90 GVFKYTDFILRNLNA
+90 VFKYTGLF
-105 ALGSSFPMTGI
+105 T
-116 VLPIGISFFT
+116 LPVGISFYT
-126 FQGLSYVIDTYRDP
+126 FQILSYVIDVYRGQVK
-140 EAGTRE
+140 EQRNYVS
-146 FLKLLLYISFF
+146 LMLYISFF

-165 VKYHDVEMQIQDREV
+165 VKYHDVEMQIQDRTV

-205 LAAAV
+205 LAVAV

-222 IGPAWFMITAYAF
+222 IGPAWFMIVAYAF

-253 MFGFRFPEN
+253 MFGFQFPEN

-300 GEGRAVLNL
+300 GEGRAILNL

-348 KWPRLLATLYTDLTI
+348 KWPRFFATLYTDITI
-363 WVGLVLFRAET
+363 WVGLVLFRVDT
-374 FAQAWGVWKAMIG
+374 LAQAWSVWKAMVE
-387 ISRTGGE
+387 ISATGGDAA
-394 TTRIMT
+394 RIMT
-400 EMVGPYRILLLILA
+400 ELVGPYRILLLLLA
-414 AFFATPIFRNAVRR
+414 AFFATPVLRDAVRK
-428 WRESARRRNTILLA
+428 WRSRAREKNRILPV
-442 DGILMAGTLALTLLC
+442 DGILMLGTLILIVLC
-457 LLQLASD
+457 LMQLASD

>member
-1 MVFSSAIFL
+1 MVFSSFL
-10 FVFLPLVFLLIRLP
+10 FLCGFLPLVFVLHTVIRST
-24 RRSIRLQNL
+24 RARNV
-33 LLALASLVFYAF
+33 LLAIASLVFYAL
-45 GQLQYLPLFLVSVLI
+45 GEPVYIILLMISVTVNYLLGLSLGRKKSKLI
-60 NFVSG
+60 
-65 TLLSGRFARSR
+65 LA
-76 AVLAVSVVLNLGIL
+76 LAVVFNIGLLV
-90 GVFKYTDFILRNLNA
+90 VFKYTGLF
-105 ALGSSFPMTGI
+105 T
-116 VLPIGISFFT
+116 LPVGISFYT
-126 FQGLSYVIDTYRDP
+126 FQILSYVIDVYRGQVG
-140 EAGTRE
+140 AQ
-146 FLKLLLYISFF
+146 KNYVSLLLYISFF

-387 ISRTGGE
+387 LSQAGGE

-428 WRESARRRNTILLA
+428 WRESARRRNKILLA

>member
-1 MVFSSAIFL
+1 MVFSSFL
-10 FVFLPLVFLLIRLP
+10 FLCGFLPLVFVLHTVIRST
-24 RRSIRLQNL
+24 RARNV
-33 LLALASLVFYAF
+33 LLAIASLVFYALGEPVYIILLMISVTVNYVF
-45 GQLQYLPLFLVSVLI
+45 GLSLGRKKSKLI
-60 NFVSG
+60 
-65 TLLSGRFARSR
+65 LA
-76 AVLAVSVVLNLGIL
+76 LAVVFNIGLLV
-90 GVFKYTDFILRNLNA
+90 VFKYTGLF
-105 ALGSSFPMTGI
+105 T
-116 VLPIGISFFT
+116 LPVGISFYT
-126 FQGLSYVIDTYRDP
+126 FQILSYVIDVYRGQVG
-140 EAGTRE
+140 AQ
-146 FLKLLLYISFF
+146 KNYVSLLLYISFF

-414 AFFATPIFRNAVRR
+414 AFFATPIFRNAVQR
-428 WRESARRRNTILLA
+428 WRESARRRNTSLLA

>member
-1 MVFSSAIFL
+1 MVFSSFL
-10 FVFLPLVFLLIRLP
+10 FLCGFLPLVFVLHTAIRSTQA
-24 RRSIRLQNL
+24 RNM
-33 LLALASLVFYAF
+33 LLAIASLVFYAL
-45 GQLQYLPLFLVSVLI
+45 GEPVYIILL
-60 NFVSG
+60 
-65 TLLSGRFARSR
+65 LLSVTVNYVIGLSLGRKKSR
-76 AVLAVSVVLNLGIL
+76 AMLTLAVVFNIVLLVI
-90 GVFKYTDFILRNLNA
+90 FKYTGRF
-105 ALGSSFPMTGI
+105 T
-116 VLPIGISFFT
+116 LPVGISFYT
-126 FQGLSYVIDTYRDP
+126 FQILSYVIDVYRGQVK
-140 EAGTRE
+140 AQKNYVS
-146 FLKLLLYISFF
+146 LMLYISFF

-165 VKYHDVEMQIQDREV
+165 VKYHDVEMQIQDRTV

-205 LAAAV
+205 LAVAV
-210 DALYALDPGTLG
+210 DALYDLEPATLG
-222 IGPAWFMITAYAF
+222 LGPAWFMIVAYAF

-253 MFGFRFPEN
+253 MFGFQFPEN

-286 FREYLYFPLGGSRK
+286 FREYLYFPLGGSRR
-300 GEGRAVLNL
+300 GEARTVFNL

-342 HIINSE
+342 HIIRSE
-348 KWPRLLATLYTDLTI
+348 KWPRVLATLYTDLTI

-374 FAQAWGVWKAMIG
+374 FTQAWGVWKAMVG
-387 ISRTGGE
+387 FGMTGNE
-394 TTRIMT
+394 TALIMT
-400 EMVGPYRILLLILA
+400 ELVTPYRIGLLILA
-414 AFFATPIFRNAVRR
+414 AFFATPILRDAVRR
-428 WRESARRRNTILLA
+428 WRESAREKNRILLV
-442 DGILMAGTLALTLLC
+442 DGILMVLTLALILLC

>member
-1 MVFSSAIFL
+1 MVFSSFL
-10 FVFLPLVFLLIRLP
+10 FLCGFLPLVFVLHTVIRST
-24 RRSIRLQNL
+24 RARNV
-33 LLALASLVFYAF
+33 LLAIASLVFYAL
-45 GQLQYLPLFLVSVLI
+45 GEPVYIILLMISVTVNYLLGLSLGRKKSKLI
-60 NFVSG
+60 
-65 TLLSGRFARSR
+65 LA
-76 AVLAVSVVLNLGIL
+76 LAVVFNIGLLV
-90 GVFKYTDFILRNLNA
+90 VFKYTGLF
-105 ALGSSFPMTGI
+105 T
-116 VLPIGISFFT
+116 LPVGISFYT
-126 FQGLSYVIDTYRDP
+126 FQILSYVIDVYRGQVG
-140 EAGTRE
+140 AQ
-146 FLKLLLYISFF
+146 KNYVSLLLYISFF

-387 ISRTGGE
+387 ISRTSGE

-428 WRESARRRNTILLA
+428 WRESARRRNKILLA